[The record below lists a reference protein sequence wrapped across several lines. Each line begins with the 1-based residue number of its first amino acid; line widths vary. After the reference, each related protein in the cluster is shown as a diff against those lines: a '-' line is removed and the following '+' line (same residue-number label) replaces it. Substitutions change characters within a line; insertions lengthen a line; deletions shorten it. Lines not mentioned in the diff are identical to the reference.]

1 MIRPLLLFLVLAV
14 APIGPLYAQTPATD
28 PAPPQS
34 QPQPALSRAEIEQV
48 LHVLQDPAERAKLIA
63 ALQVL
68 AKTPVVAGPP
78 APAPAPAHP
87 AEAPKLPIPLTPHS
101 LGADLLQTLAQ
112 RTAGTFTAAIRAA
125 QSLTNFSA
133 FWQFLRETAEQP
145 LARER
150 VLRVSARLLLIAGL
164 GLALEAVVRRSVRQ
178 ARARIVAMAPPIPE
192 EAKEEEEEEKEE
204 KEETE
209 ETAGKTEE
217 QAKERATSQFTRGE
231 TPEASEVESHR
242 RLLRLRI
249 LVQRLPFALAYFVLE
264 LIPIAAFA
272 AVGYGAL
279 SAMDFGFTT
288 QSAILAAVNAYVSCR
303 VVLSLSRTLLAP
315 TLPQLRLLWIS
326 DATASYLMRWMR
338 RATLVGIPGYALT
351 ETLLLLG
358 LPYTAHEAL
367 LKLVVLV
374 LHLFAITMVFQK
386 RRRIAAWL
394 RGREADQ
401 GPLGVLRSRLASVWH
416 LIATVGIFSLW
427 LVWALAVP
435 NGYMRLL
442 RVFAGT
448 LVVLLGG
455 RILTS
460 MVVTAVEQRI
470 QLQEDM
476 AQRLP
481 WLAERIPHYRRP
493 VRFLVSLV
501 ISALALFVLLES
513 WGFDV
518 LAWFQRDTLG
528 VRLLSAMQTII
539 LISLSAWV
547 IWEGVNLLIY
557 RRLHMLTR
565 QGYAA
570 RAARVRTLMPMI
582 RFALLGVLLLFAGPT
597 ALSEI
602 GVNIAPLLAG
612 AGIVGVAVGFGSQKL
627 VQDFIT
633 GIFLLLENAMQVGDW
648 VTVAGVSG
656 TVEALSVR
664 TIRLRAADG
673 SVHIIPFSAVTT
685 VNNVNRGLGNAQV
698 SVTVSA
704 REDTDRVSEAL
715 REIAAELRRDPNF
728 RSGILSDLQLWGVDS
743 VTASTVTIAGQIVCT
758 DASRWAVQREF
769 NRRLKK
775 RFEELGIALANPT
788 QTVRVEVG
796 PGIPLLG
803 TDQEP
808 PVAGTPTS
816 ARGAASRPP
825 RPTPEEIGSGNRR
838 TA

>member
-1 MIRPLLLFLVLAV
+1 MIRLLLLFLVLAV
-14 APIGPLYAQTPATD
+14 APLSPLSAQVPAAA
-28 PAPPQS
+28 PA
-34 QPQPALSRAEIEQV
+34 QPQLQPTLSHAEIEQV

-68 AKTPVVAGPP
+68 AKAQAVAGP
-78 APAPAPAHP
+78 PAPAPAHP

-101 LGADLLQTLAQ
+101 LGAELLQTLAQ
-112 RTAGTFTAAIRAA
+112 RTAGTFAVAIQAA

-133 FWQFLRETAEQP
+133 IWQFLRETVEQP

-150 VLRVSARLLLIAGL
+150 VLRVSARLLLIAGI

-178 ARARIVAMAPPIPE
+178 PRARIVAMAPPMPE
-192 EAKEEEEEEKEE
+192 EAKEGEEAEK
-204 KEETE
+204 ETE
-209 ETAGKTEE
+209 EAGKTDEH
-217 QAKERATSQFTRGE
+217 ARKEARSQFARGE
-231 TPEASEVESHR
+231 TAEASEIESHR
-242 RLLRLRI
+242 RLVRLRI

-272 AVGYGAL
+272 AVGYGAI

-303 VVLSLSRTLLAP
+303 IVLSLAGTLLAP
-315 TLPQLRLLWIS
+315 TQPQLRLIWIS

-358 LPYTAHEAL
+358 LPYAAHEAL
-367 LKLVVLV
+367 LKLIVLV
-374 LHLFAITMVFQK
+374 LHLFVITMVFQK
-386 RRRIAAWL
+386 RRRIAVWL

-455 RILTS
+455 RVLTA
-460 MVVTAVEQRI
+460 MVVTAVEQRL
-470 QLQEDM
+470 QLQEDI

-481 WLAERIPHYRRP
+481 WLAERIPTYRRP
-493 VRFLVSLV
+493 VRFLVSLI
-501 ISALALFVLLES
+501 ISAMALFVLLES

-528 VRLLSAMQTII
+528 VRLLSAVQTII
-539 LISLSAWV
+539 LISLSAWM

-557 RRLHMLTR
+557 HRLHMLTR

-582 RFALLGVLLLFAGPT
+582 RFALFGVLLLFAGPT

-728 RSGILSDLQLWGVDS
+728 KSGILSDLQLWGVES

-775 RFEELGIALANPT
+775 RFEELGIELANPT

-796 PGIPLLG
+796 PGISLLG

-808 PVAGTPTS
+808 PLAGTSAS
-816 ARGAASRPP
+816 ARGASPRAP
-825 RPTPEEIGSGNRR
+825 RPTSEEIGSGSRR